1 VHAHGTGV
9 FVWGRVRPGRG
20 RRTAQLQVLRQG
32 RWEDAGRPV
41 TTNAAGFFTARRK
54 LAAPYRFLA
63 PGIGISRT
71 ASPI

>member
-1 VHAHGTGV
+1 
-9 FVWGRVRPGRG
+9 VRPGSG

-32 RWEDAGRPV
+32 GWEDAGRPV

-54 LAAPYRFLA
+54 VVGPYRFLA
-63 PGIGISRT
+63 PGVGLSRV